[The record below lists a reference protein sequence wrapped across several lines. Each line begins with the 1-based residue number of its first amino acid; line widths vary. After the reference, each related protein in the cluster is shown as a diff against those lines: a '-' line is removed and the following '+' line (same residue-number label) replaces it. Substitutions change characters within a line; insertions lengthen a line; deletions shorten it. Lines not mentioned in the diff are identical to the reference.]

1 MPDSGSIRIGG
12 RDVTGDAPA
21 DRDVAFVFQ
30 QYSLYPHLTV
40 FENMAFALRAPIRRV
55 PEAEIRAKVQE
66 VARLLH
72 IETKLDN
79 KATQLSGGQ
88 MQRVAIGRALVRS
101 PSIYLMDEPLSS
113 LDAKLRGEMRLE
125 LKRIQ
130 TDLGATIL
138 YVTHDQTEAMTMASR
153 IGVIEAGRLMQIG
166 TPREIYEN
174 PVNAYVAARLGQPAI
189 NLLPAALFAGVPPGG
204 PNHRRAHRAS
214 DDRARRRRRVG
225 NRDADR
231 TSRRPEPSPPRPR
244 RPARRDVVGPRGEPR
259 RRGRRVAPPQQ
270 TAVLRC
276 GRREGRGMTL
286 DRAAREKLVRALAA
300 SMIEHA
306 DELTSLDQAIGDG
319 DHGLNMKRGF
329 EAVLATLP
337 GLADKSLPEMLKA
350 IGMTLVMKVGGASG
364 PLVGTFFMELGKA
377 LPEQPAR
384 ADLVA
389 ATDKAINAVKA
400 RGRSDA
406 GQKTLLDV
414 LVPVQ
419 AVLADGGD
427 ARAIAAEA
435 AQAADRTTP
444 MLAIRGRASFLG
456 ERSIGHMDPGS
467 RSASLLIGA
476 AVAILEF
483 EANT

>member
-1 MPDSGSIRIGG
+1 
-12 RDVTGDAPA
+12 
-21 DRDVAFVFQ
+21 
-30 QYSLYPHLTV
+30 
-40 FENMAFALRAPIRRV
+40 
-55 PEAEIRAKVQE
+55 
-66 VARLLH
+66 
-72 IETKLDN
+72 
-79 KATQLSGGQ
+79 
-88 MQRVAIGRALVRS
+88 
-101 PSIYLMDEPLSS
+101 
-113 LDAKLRGEMRLE
+113 
-125 LKRIQ
+125 
-130 TDLGATIL
+130 
-138 YVTHDQTEAMTMASR
+138 
-153 IGVIEAGRLMQIG
+153 
-166 TPREIYEN
+166 
-174 PVNAYVAARLGQPAI
+174 
-189 NLLPAALFAGVPPGG
+189 
-204 PNHRRAHRAS
+204 
-214 DDRARRRRRVG
+214 
-225 NRDADR
+225 
-231 TSRRPEPSPPRPR
+231 
-244 RPARRDVVGPRGEPR
+244 
-259 RRGRRVAPPQQ
+259 
-270 TAVLRC
+270 
-276 GRREGRGMTL
+276 MTL
-286 DRAAREKLVRALAA
+286 DQATKEKLVRALAA
-300 SMIEHA
+300 AMIEHA

-377 LPEQPAR
+377 LPEQPSR

-435 AQAADRTTP
+435 ALAADRTTP

-467 RSASLLIGA
+467 RSASLLIAA

>member
-1 MPDSGSIRIGG
+1 
-12 RDVTGDAPA
+12 
-21 DRDVAFVFQ
+21 
-30 QYSLYPHLTV
+30 
-40 FENMAFALRAPIRRV
+40 
-55 PEAEIRAKVQE
+55 
-66 VARLLH
+66 
-72 IETKLDN
+72 
-79 KATQLSGGQ
+79 
-88 MQRVAIGRALVRS
+88 
-101 PSIYLMDEPLSS
+101 
-113 LDAKLRGEMRLE
+113 
-125 LKRIQ
+125 
-130 TDLGATIL
+130 
-138 YVTHDQTEAMTMASR
+138 
-153 IGVIEAGRLMQIG
+153 
-166 TPREIYEN
+166 
-174 PVNAYVAARLGQPAI
+174 
-189 NLLPAALFAGVPPGG
+189 
-204 PNHRRAHRAS
+204 
-214 DDRARRRRRVG
+214 
-225 NRDADR
+225 
-231 TSRRPEPSPPRPR
+231 
-244 RPARRDVVGPRGEPR
+244 
-259 RRGRRVAPPQQ
+259 
-270 TAVLRC
+270 
-276 GRREGRGMTL
+276 MTL
-286 DRAAREKLVRALAA
+286 DRANREKLVRALAA
-300 SMIEHA
+300 TVIEHA

-350 IGMTLVMKVGGASG
+350 VGMTLVMKVGGASG

-400 RGRSDA
+400 RGRSEP

-435 AQAADRTTP
+435 ARAADRTTP

-467 RSASLLIGA
+467 RSASLLIAA
-476 AVAILEF
+476 AVTTLEF